1 MLLPPLCV
9 LLMLAVQRCLA
20 FGPRAAALSRR
31 CTQRLLSETTSS
43 SGEAERSR
51 FWTRSVD
58 LRPWQTLAPDSTSSA
73 VNVTARLEALATAL
87 REDHPDSRGV
97 TSGIVLVPLSDGP
110 EGEKKSILVPLHD
123 GMVQPQHVKV
133 INHAGGSNNAA
144 TLCAFS
150 PRAQHVVVAPN
161 EEERPVDQERF
172 AALEAALRTNS
183 NTTSEELLSDSL
195 AATPPVRIYRSFVAP
210 RPGKKHILEPV
221 ERAALRCAQQID
233 LALRQVRADQA
244 SYLRNTDRVRSALT
258 FDDGVYGVGGPGGA
272 EPREKAAVHPIAI
285 VLDNVRS
292 AFNVGSLFRT
302 GETAGIAEVV
312 TVGICP
318 HPPHPK
324 LRKTAMSAVDTVP
337 TRHFSDIVSALSTLR
352 EEGYQIVA
360 METTSRSVDY
370 AKAGNF
376 GPKVALVLGN
386 EVTGVDTR
394 AMEMADTIVEIPT
407 FGIKN
412 SLCVS
417 SAGPIV
423 LFEVLRQWRE
433 QGVK

>member
-1 MLLPPLCV
+1 M
-9 LLMLAVQRCLA
+9 
-20 FGPRAAALSRR
+20 
-31 CTQRLLSETTSS
+31 
-43 SGEAERSR
+43 
-51 FWTRSVD
+51 
-58 LRPWQTLAPDSTSSA
+58 
-73 VNVTARLEALATAL
+73 
-87 REDHPDSRGV
+87 
-97 TSGIVLVPLSDGP
+97 
-110 EGEKKSILVPLHD
+110 
-123 GMVQPQHVKV
+123 
-133 INHAGGSNNAA
+133 
-144 TLCAFS
+144 
-150 PRAQHVVVAPN
+150 APN

-172 AALEAALRTNS
+172 AALEAALRSNS
-183 NTTSEELLSDSL
+183 NTTSEELLSETL
-195 AATPPVRIYRSFVAP
+195 AGTPPARIYRSFVAP
-210 RPGKKHILEPV
+210 RQGRKHILEPV

-244 SYLRNTDRVRSALT
+244 AYLRNTDRVRPALALEEGGGIT
-258 FDDGVYGVGGPGGA
+258 AGPGERGNVV
-272 EPREKAAVHPIAI
+272 VHPIAL

-302 GETAGIAEVV
+302 GETAGIAEVI
-312 TVGICP
+312 TIGICP

-337 TRHFSDIVSALSTLR
+337 TRHFRDIVSALSALR

-370 AKAGNF
+370 ARAGNF

-394 AMEMADTIVEIPT
+394 AMDMADTIVEIPT

-433 QGVK
+433 KRQGFEVSK

>member
-1 MLLPPLCV
+1 MLLSPLYL
-9 LLMLAVQRCLA
+9 LLMCLAAQRCLT
-20 FGPRAAALSRR
+20 FGSRAAALSRR

-73 VNVTARLEALATAL
+73 VNVTARLEALVTAL

-97 TSGIVLVPLSDGP
+97 TSGIVLVPLSDCP

-133 INHAGGSNNAA
+133 VNHAAGNHAA

-172 AALEAALRTNS
+172 AALEAALRSNS
-183 NTTSEELLSDSL
+183 NTTSEELLSETL
-195 AATPPVRIYRSFVAP
+195 AGTPPVRIYRSFVAP
-210 RPGKKHILEPV
+210 RKGRKHILEPV

-244 SYLRNTDRVRSALT
+244 AYLRNTDRVRPALALEGGGDVT
-258 FDDGVYGVGGPGGA
+258 AGPGQRGNVM
-272 EPREKAAVHPIAI
+272 VHPIAL

-302 GETAGIAEVV
+302 GETAGVAEVI
-312 TVGICP
+312 TIGICP

-370 AKAGNF
+370 ARAGNF
-376 GPKVALVLGN
+376 GPKVALVL
-386 EVTGVDTR
+386 
-394 AMEMADTIVEIPT
+394 
-407 FGIKN
+407 
-412 SLCVS
+412 
-417 SAGPIV
+417 
-423 LFEVLRQWRE
+423 
-433 QGVK
+433 